1 MKTRARERS
10 HAAFRAELLADPKV
24 KAAYEALEPEFALFM
39 ELRRA
44 RHRAGLTQAAVARRM
59 GTQPPAVAR
68 IEAAGGGTSPSLRTL
83 QRYATAVGC
92 RLEVRLRPLGRAT
105 GRGVRRQAA

>member
-1 MKTRARERS
+1 MKKRARRKS

-68 IEAAGGGTSPSLRTL
+68 IEAPDGATSPSLRTL
-83 QRYATAVGC
+83 QRYAAAVGC
-92 RLEVRLRPLGRAT
+92 RLVVRLRPL
-105 GRGVRRQAA
+105 RQAAGRGARRRAA